1 MKKSE
6 NLIEY
11 EGTKVPS
18 YEGTFESTKVPSTC
32 TVTCTAVLVLYSQMY
47 VVLPEVRKYYEGI
60 SVRKYVYT
68 YRLIRVLPEVPSY
81 QFYFR
86 TLSYLLSY
94 LLPSVSYCTDGHEV
108 HVHVGRA
115 VAGLHAHVHVL

>member
-11 EGTKVPS
+11 EGTKVHCTFVPS
-18 YEGTFESTKVPSTC
+18 YEGTKVPSTC

-60 SVRKYVYT
+60 SVRKYV